1 MMSAETQVIA
11 SVRAGS
17 TIEEAARQAGK
28 PVATVRRWLTAGRKA
43 PDGRYGELARAVDQ
57 AREGRR
63 VEVSDGPMSLEE
75 IERLLVRAIRSGS
88 LQAVKLWLALHPNDG
103 ATPADDP
110 FSEFDPVDAR

>member
-1 MMSAETQVIA
+1 MLICSHQEIVT
-11 SVRAGS
+11 SGLLPS
-17 TIEEAARQAGK
+17 PTW
-28 PVATVRRWLTAGRKA
+28 PSSS
-43 PDGRYGELARAVDQ
+43 P
-57 AREGRR
+57 
-63 VEVSDGPMSLEE
+63 VEVSDEAMSLEE